1 MACGCALGQRSN
13 PSHSSDNTR
22 SLTTKL
28 PGYSKKIL
36 IYRDK
41 TYLSIFS
48 LGFPG
53 ESPPPLALSP
63 NCFFVDDLAKISL
76 QLCHPFLHLPC
87 FLRMLPQTRTR
98 GARAQQTDPSQVG
111 TQPAPFQH
119 HCRWNSPGPFHRKCF
134 KPKLSQLCTCV
145 FSENSDLSLFFSF
158 DFDFCSNHP
167 KQF

>member
-98 GARAQQTDPSQVG
+98 GARAKQTEPDFAFMQLDSGVQMLSSYTIHTKREASIGVVCKQVFPPLVSHKHTG
-111 TQPAPFQH
+111 
-119 HCRWNSPGPFHRKCF
+119 
-134 KPKLSQLCTCV
+134 LC
-145 FSENSDLSLFFSF
+145 
-158 DFDFCSNHP
+158 
-167 KQF
+167 